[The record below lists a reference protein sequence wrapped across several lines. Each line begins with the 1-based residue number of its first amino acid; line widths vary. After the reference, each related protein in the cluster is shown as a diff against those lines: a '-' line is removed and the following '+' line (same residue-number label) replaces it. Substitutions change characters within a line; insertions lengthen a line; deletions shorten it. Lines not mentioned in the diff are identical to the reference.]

1 FSLSTMRKTN
11 LFVNPIQSFMI
22 YFVSIITKAI
32 ITFPKTFS
40 WMVLGKCFYE
50 YFGKS
55 RSWLSQKMN
64 GKDGNGADVAFT
76 DAEKEQL
83 KFALNDLAK
92 RIQICAEKL

>member
-1 FSLSTMRKTN
+1 MEIQVKNENMKSKMWDIIVDISWANVSTK
-11 LFVNPIQSFMI
+11 
-22 YFVSIITKAI
+22 
-32 ITFPKTFS
+32 
-40 WMVLGKCFYE
+40 

>member
-1 FSLSTMRKTN
+1 MEIQVKNENMKSKMWDIIVDISWANVSTK
-11 LFVNPIQSFMI
+11 
-22 YFVSIITKAI
+22 
-32 ITFPKTFS
+32 
-40 WMVLGKCFYE
+40 

-55 RSWLSQKMN
+55 HSWLSQKMN